1 MRHRTP
7 LVVTA
12 VAVALIGGSAIPAM
26 AATTGSP
33 TDTTTTFALTGGNLA
48 LSVPTSAAL
57 GDKAAGQTAI
67 TGFLGATSVTDLR
80 GGTAPWTVTAG
91 SGVFDLT
98 TGTVATSKS
107 TSVHYTA
114 GALDN
119 TGTDGSITVT
129 SPGVSTL
136 ITSPASVVAPTA
148 LSGNN
153 ITRWNPALDVLMPA
167 SSLAGS
173 YTGTVTTSIA

>member
-12 VAVALIGGSAIPAM
+12 AAVALIGGSALPAM
-26 AATTGSP
+26 AGTTGTP
-33 TDTTTTFALTGGNLA
+33 TDTITTFALTGGDLA
-48 LSVPTSAAL
+48 LSVPTNAGLDS
-57 GDKAAGQTAI
+57 KAAGQTAI
-67 TGFLGATSVTDLR
+67 TGFLGTTSVTDLR

-119 TGTDGSITVT
+119 TGTAGSITVT
-129 SPGVSTL
+129 SPGSTL
-136 ITSPASVVAPTA
+136 ITSPTSVLAPTN

-153 ITRWNPALDVLMPA
+153 FTSWDPALNVTMPA